1 MLVET
6 RSIGEEID
14 RLFEV
19 REKIREAE
27 DQAKAHRAVYDAM
40 EANLLQ
46 RLKDEGM
53 TKATGGKASIAISE
67 SIVPQV
73 EDWDAFYKYIGRN
86 KAFHLLERRPSA
98 GAYRELMAQRTK
110 PLPGVVPFT
119 KQKLSL
125 RTV

>member
-14 RLFEV
+14 RLFDI

-27 DQAKAHRAVYDAM
+27 DQAKAHRAVFDAM
-40 EANLLQ
+40 QANLLQ

-53 TKATGGKASIAISE
+53 LKATGSKASISISE
-67 SIVPQV
+67 AIVPQV
-73 EDWDAFYKYIGRN
+73 ENWDEFYRYIGRN

-98 GAYRELMAQRTK
+98 GAYRELMTQRKK

-119 KQKLSL
+119 KQTLSL

>member
-6 RSIGEEID
+6 RSLGEEID
-14 RLFEV
+14 RLFEI

-27 DQAKAHRAVYDAM
+27 DLAKSHRAVYDAM
-40 EANLLQ
+40 EASVLQ

-53 TKATGGKASIAISE
+53 AKATGRLASVAITE